1 MGLDA
6 LRGLAFYAV
15 FYATMAVGGV
25 IFFPAAALS
34 PRAARWCGKFWLS
47 VVFAAL
53 RAIGGVRTEIRG
65 PTPAGR
71 VVIAAK
77 HQSMLDVFMIV
88 HALPEGRFVMKR
100 ELVRAPIFGWY
111 SMRMGAVP
119 VDRGGGRPAL
129 KAMVE
134 TVMAGARDG
143 GQIVIYPQGT
153 RVAPGRTAPYKIG
166 VHALYEASGLPCI
179 PAATN
184 SGLRWPKGI
193 ALHPGVAVVEF
204 LPAIAPGMAREPFMA
219 RIEADI
225 ETASA
230 RLALE
235 RDGSARGD
243 A

>member
-1 MGLDA
+1 MRLDA
-6 LRGLAFYAV
+6 LRGIVFYCY
-15 FYATMAVGGV
+15 FYATMALGGL

-34 PRAARWCGKFWLS
+34 PRAARWCGKFWLRG
-47 VVFAAL
+47 VFAAL
-53 RAIGGVRTEIRG
+53 RRIGGVRTEIRG
-65 PTPAGR
+65 PVPDGR

-88 HALPEGRFVMKR
+88 YALPEGRFVMKR
-100 ELVRAPIFGWY
+100 ELVRAPVFGWY
-111 SMRMGAVP
+111 AMRMGAVP
-119 VDRGGGRPAL
+119 VDRGGGQAAL

-134 TVMAGARDG
+134 SVMAGARHG

-153 RVAPGRTAPYKIG
+153 RVAPGARAPYKAG

-184 SGLRWPKGI
+184 SALRWPKGI

-204 LPAIAPGMAREPFMA
+204 LPAVAPGMARGPFMEK
-219 RIEADI
+219 IEAEI

-230 RLALE
+230 RLA
-235 RDGSARGD
+235 RDEAAIPTSRG
-243 A
+243 